1 LNVHSPTPDPI
12 SSTPWRVH
20 VLCAQWCGVC
30 RDYRSF
36 VDASHRSS
44 GAQWV
49 WIDIET
55 HSDALGDLD
64 IENFPTLLV
73 TEGDEVRFL
82 GTITPQPELAERLMA
97 SLLSGNRYNVPEVRD
112 LAGIVQALRAL

>member
-1 LNVHSPTPDPI
+1 
-12 SSTPWRVH
+12 VH

-73 TEGDEVRFL
+73 TEGDQVRFL